1 MGAGTPATLREAM
14 ELVYRRTSEKNGS
27 PCLKI
32 LLSP

>member
-1 MGAGTPATLREAM
+1 MGAGTPATLGKAM
-14 ELVYRRTSEKNGS
+14 ELVYGRTLEKNGS